1 MSTTPEGKDTTM
13 SDTTTRTPTRTV
25 QVAVDAAE
33 ALFDAAD
40 EHGHHVHLDLG
51 GKIGRPNGRAVAA
64 RDLLLMAL
72 AGCSGASF
80 VAELRR
86 RGKVPR
92 TLHITVTGEL
102 ATTRPAVFR
111 AIGLHLTV
119 SGDDLDE
126 ESLIAA
132 AHACHG
138 DCSVHATLSHVA
150 DITTTY
156 EVVGSPLPA
165 GGSS

>member
-1 MSTTPEGKDTTM
+1 MSPST
-13 SDTTTRTPTRTV
+13 SRTV
-25 QVAVDAAE
+25 KVAVDPAE

-40 EHGHHVHLDLG
+40 EAGHHVHLDLG
-51 GKIGRPNGRAVAA
+51 GKIGRLNGRAIAA

-72 AGCSGASF
+72 AGCSGGSF
-80 VAELRR
+80 LAELQR

-92 TLHITVTGEL
+92 TLDITVRGVL

-111 AIGLHLTV
+111 AIALHLSV

-156 EVVGSPLPA
+156 EVVGAPLST
-165 GGSS
+165 GGRS

>member
-1 MSTTPEGKDTTM
+1 MSH
-13 SDTTTRTPTRTV
+13 RTV
-25 QVAVDAAE
+25 TVAVDPAE

-51 GKIGRPNGRAVAA
+51 GKLGKPNGRAVAA

-80 VAELRR
+80 LAELHR
-86 RGKVPR
+86 RGKVPHA
-92 TLHITVTGEL
+92 LDITVTGEL
-102 ATTRPAVFR
+102 AATRPQVFR
-111 AIGLHLTV
+111 AIALHLSV

-126 ESLIAA
+126 ASLTAA

-150 DITTTY
+150 VITTTY
-156 EVVGSPLPA
+156 EVVPA
-165 GGSS
+165 PIGGHR

>member
-1 MSTTPEGKDTTM
+1 MANS
-13 SDTTTRTPTRTV
+13 TTRTV
-25 QVAVDAAE
+25 EVAVDPGE

-40 EHGHHVHLDLG
+40 EHGHHVHMDLG

-92 TLHITVTGEL
+92 ALHVTVTGAP

-111 AIGLHLTV
+111 AIAMHLAV

-126 ESLIAA
+126 ESLTAA

-156 EVVGSPLPA
+156 EVVGAPLPT
-165 GGSS
+165 GGRS

>member
-1 MSTTPEGKDTTM
+1 M
-13 SDTTTRTPTRTV
+13 TTTAPVTRV
-25 QVAVDAAE
+25 VDVVVDPRE

-51 GKIGRPNGRAVAA
+51 GKLGLVNGRAVAA

-80 VAELRR
+80 LAELHR
-86 RGKVPR
+86 RGKPPR
-92 TLHITVTGEL
+92 ALSISVTGEL
-102 ATTRPAVFR
+102 STTRPAVFR
-111 AIGLHLTV
+111 AIALHLNVT
-119 SGDDLDE
+119 GDDLDE
-126 ESLIAA
+126 ESLTAA

-156 EVVGSPLPA
+156 SVDPP
-165 GGSS
+165 GGGTA